1 MPTPQDYYAYLRSQ
15 AASPATFQKSTHTA
29 GSSDPNAFNPGQFI
43 IDVLSTG
50 GYATAGIAKKFGENI
65 SSIQKGD
72 LGGLA
77 DALNPLSILGG
88 AGTGIATRQTYSP
101 LLQNLGVD
109 KNVSPWLGLALD
121 IGLDPTTYLTLGS
134 VGAVK
139 GVAGGVRL
147 ASLANKTGG
156 KIAAKGTLTGKV
168 AERAGDLIVP
178 TGRDLTQSE
187 KLANLLTG
195 VSRGYSG
202 KKAEIRLTQFGSK
215 LERKTAKQIAKSGDS
230 VLENVEFKPMIGR
243 GASGAANDAAYR
255 GLLTESNAIR
265 GIIEDSRRLSRISAK
280 AGKASQKLVDKGIVD
295 PKAVVKAERKAKKAL
310 AEAGATAAAAEAAI
324 GAEKIVSD
332 GVTSTPVK
340 SEFSEQIERTVET
353 NLANLTKAEKALKP
367 LTAMM
372 AKLNVAAR
380 SIADTRVTGGRNYIA
395 DLRPVMYDKNDP
407 SSPINLIPG
416 ATPSGSGFKAVGK
429 NKNPKYNDKGLGTK
443 VYPTE
448 EEAIVAAKEKIE
460 EKLASAL
467 PKLRAEVYARIDE
480 IVAYEDGLAIAEA
493 LSKFDGITKEEILDS
508 VVRAIGLSD
517 VPPSLKDLEVYDAIK
532 DVVVKLPTD
541 SSYDGFR
548 IALNQ
553 LNRDRLQVNR
563 AGTYTRDEL
572 QAWADFV
579 NSLTGVK
586 TQIENN
592 RKGIKSVDWFEN
604 GEYNPYNII
613 TSTTPIEPEDFYR
626 IGNLVT
632 EMSLAEK
639 TKALRG
645 RYDDKGASAGRPS
658 MSGEVAK
665 VNPAAVEDVVDEKL
679 KAKEV
684 SLFTQQVE
692 ALPKAKKAAFE
703 KLQKE
708 VAETRKNLRTLKQKG
723 YDIGLRRNYDAEDA
737 LPTKSEY
744 NEVVKYYEDE
754 IVRITD
760 EMVKI
765 VPAVRQELE
774 PMLKPGTGK
783 RVEVTRDLDVETVPT
798 GTNRKKLE
806 QSMDSAKANNATLRD
821 IIMVT
826 SYTDENINKAISKVL
841 DNTLTAIPKK
851 FSDVKPLK
859 KASLLGRIAP
869 TSGEKNN
876 AVFTAFRKYLD
887 EQLGSDRAD
896 IFAGVEDDPEMLK
909 EAFEEFLSGRNIQ
922 TATGASGAVD
932 LEKLNNPD
940 MTTYSGLD
948 DLIGALQK
956 NQAELTYDENTKLLN
971 ALGVSD
977 DPTSISGSDLGKK
990 LITFTKKFTTAQNNA
1005 IKAGVIF
1012 DSTEIQ
1018 LRNFIETG
1026 GSAAT
1031 TDNAIGAAGVPASPE
1046 IAVAVETATQA
1057 TEEVTRIVDDAMDET
1072 VTAADDTE
1080 LIARQG
1086 EIQARAAEDFAA
1098 DLNEL
1103 DTFGSSRSFVSQMI
1117 NNVFLKVSERK
1128 GVEASGVVAKI
1139 QKIAAARNMT
1149 PEELINKMIT
1159 DEEFAVRENIEDF
1172 FTGLDIRLDG
1182 LNTEARFNLFNDA
1195 ANQRRKLSGVS
1206 TSASKE
1212 KKGKPL
1218 REGATPETLLREETL
1233 MISAAENFFRSIGIS
1248 VTASENY
1255 GEVLLRHGITKTDEA
1270 LPEGATELKSF
1281 VTYSDIVKTVSENGQ
1296 AALINR
1302 LRYPTAAKGGRVQNV
1317 MPSQFEKAWLV
1328 ILDALSKDR
1337 KIVSGDETWL
1347 RAKEAFNTVYSP
1359 SRAEGVKSQPVSD
1372 LFKPAPHMVGSKV
1385 KVANKTVDFRASADV
1400 AAAVDEMIDALV
1412 KNGEDLL
1419 AVHAGRAA
1427 TTFGPHSL
1435 EVIKRSR
1442 TVYSALA
1449 KLAIMREKLITNS
1462 AELAA
1467 RGEVPTEAGYR
1478 EALAVGDESI
1488 PGFDRLVEELVPI
1501 LEELK
1506 KAKLVEG
1513 DIASNLFDTLM
1524 GTTLKVV
1531 SQKMR
1536 VASGKHVATTLVQE
1550 AREAAERI
1558 LRFDEVYPAAKKPN
1572 PKKVKE
1578 ETAKIR
1584 KEAQKKTASKAQE
1597 TARAVEEAEPVREAD
1612 IAKQEQALAA
1622 GEKPAFEKSQ
1632 SSTNLVAGHEDPYI
1646 AALEMTANGM
1656 FKFRIDDWWM
1666 EKFSGTFGVGKQLKT
1681 ALTGVEHLDINLV
1694 GRFNRGLQKVATAYG
1709 NDMPSIN
1716 KAFSLMQRWGAE
1728 MRELD
1733 LEGEVLTSFDE
1744 WLKTADTTGVNM
1756 DIVNSLRPWHERLFG
1771 SLDGKSVGV
1780 MSKAIEQA
1788 TFRQELNKFIGRQGL
1803 SSVNKNNDG
1812 FILRKV
1818 VEDSG
1823 ENAHP
1828 LDVRWSWTTVDVED
1842 MDDLTALDFLSRYS
1856 TALLMTHTRVASVE
1870 TFTYFFGRNLKQ
1882 LREEGLNPS
1891 DFYKP
1896 DPAEIKG
1903 IGHLIPED
1911 IYFEKHEFEKLVWL
1925 NKYLDADSG
1934 FGSSSLQRLVDIS
1947 DRITHVL
1954 KASHTLWRPGHHVTS
1969 IVGETFINMIHGVHS
1984 PLFYSKAWSIM
1995 RTYSPGSVDDQ
2006 EDFFRA
2012 MAELGA
2018 GKGMVIDANAA
2029 DNYFYIGTDGKK
2041 RVVNQKA
2048 IWAAMERYG
2057 VATNPFQ
2064 SKEDFIKT
2072 DGTGFGT
2079 GLFKGIS
2086 RQNDKLATFSAHR
2099 DNIFRISHFIKE
2111 LERGGAYDSL
2121 ELAALAAARKV
2132 HEAHPTVGSLS
2143 AFEKKYMRRVV
2154 FFYTWQRLMATHIA
2168 SLMLQKPGIVTVPS
2182 KIQYAFAESAGFNPE
2197 SFGNP
2202 WDPDGVYASYNTG
2215 SVYGPQFAG
2224 PQGRSDAWGVQPAVP
2239 QLDIMNTLF
2248 QGFSIKPNQS
2258 PIQGIG
2264 DGLLNLATKNFSPI
2278 PKLFAEISTQQKVG
2292 TTGSPIAPQDN
2303 YLPYLLDQI
2312 GGVSTLS
2319 QITGIGRDPVTN
2331 KTQENFDE
2339 ERMRKIANW
2348 LTGQKLTDYSTP
2360 ASQKQ
2365 WTQDQRDTITR
2376 LIKQQNPTESTV
2388 KY

>member
-29 GSSDPNAFNPGQFI
+29 GSSDPNAFNPGQFL
-43 IDVLSTG
+43 IDVLSAG
-50 GYATAGIAKKFGENI
+50 GYATAGIAKKFGENV

-88 AGTGIATRQTYSP
+88 AGSGIANRQTYSP

-134 VGAVK
+134 VGAIK
-139 GVAGGVRL
+139 GVAGGARL
-147 ASLANKTGG
+147 GMLANKAGG

-178 TGRDLTQSE
+178 AGRDLTQSE

-215 LERKTAKQIAKSGDS
+215 LERKTAKQLAKSGDS
-230 VLENVEFKPMIGR
+230 VLENIEFKPMIGR

-255 GLLTESNAIR
+255 GLLTENNAIR
-265 GIIEDSRRLSRISAK
+265 GIIENSRNLSRISAK

-295 PKAVVKAERKAKKAL
+295 PKAIVKAERKVKKAL
-310 AEAGATAAAAEAAI
+310 ADAGATSAAAVEAGV

-367 LTAMM
+367 LAAQM
-372 AKLNVAAR
+372 AKLDIAAR

-395 DLRPVMYDKNDP
+395 DLKPAVYDANDP
-407 SSPINLIPG
+407 YSPINLIPS
-416 ATPSGSGFKAVGK
+416 AVPSGNGFKAFAAS
-429 NKNPKYNDKGLGTK
+429 KNPKYKADQIKSK
-443 VYPTE
+443 VVYDTE
-448 EEAIVAAKEKIE
+448 EEAIVAAKAAID
-460 EKLASAL
+460 EKLSAPISEL
-467 PKLRAEVYARIDE
+467 EAAFNARVDE
-480 IVAYEDGLAIAEA
+480 IVAYEDALAIADDLKPFIKMSSNAIIKEFKSALDYTKFASPLAIEIYEA
-493 LSKFDGITKEEILDS
+493 LRDYTI
-508 VVRAIGLSD
+508 
-517 VPPSLKDLEVYDAIK
+517 
-532 DVVVKLPTD
+532 KLPTD
-541 SSYDGFR
+541 PAYDGFR
-548 IALNQ
+548 IFVNEM
-553 LNRDRLQVNR
+553 NRGRLKTNR
-563 AGTYTRDEL
+563 RGSYTQDEL

-579 NSLTGVK
+579 NSLPGVQR
-586 TQIENN
+586 QIANN
-592 RKGIKSVDWFEN
+592 QKGIASVKWYDN
-604 GEYNPYNII
+604 GEYNPYNGIYQ
-613 TSTTPIEPEDFYR
+613 TTPLEPQDFYQVGSL
-626 IGNLVT
+626 IN
-632 EMSLAEK
+632 EMSYAEK
-639 TKALRG
+639 VKNLRRVEGLASTG
-645 RYDDKGASAGRPS
+645 RAS
-658 MSGEVAK
+658 MSGDVAE
-665 VNPAAVEDVVDEKL
+665 VNPAAIEDAVGEKL

-692 ALPKAKKAAFE
+692 ALPKTKKTAFE

-744 NEVVKYYEDE
+744 NEVVKYYENE

-765 VPAVRQELE
+765 VPAVRQELA
-774 PMLKPGTGK
+774 PQLKPGTGK
-783 RVEVTRDLDVETVPT
+783 TVEIVRDVSEDVAPV
-798 GTNRKKLE
+798 GTDRKRLE
-806 QSMDSAKANNATLRD
+806 RSIDTAKA
-821 IIMVT
+821 
-826 SYTDENINKAISKVL
+826 SYARLDDVLLISKAAGIDEIQEIAL
-841 DNTLTAIPKK
+841 DLLENTINRLPRKA
-851 FSDVKPLK
+851 SDVKPLEK
-859 KASLLGRIAP
+859 VSLLGRVSP
-869 TSGEKNN
+869 KSGDKNN
-876 AVFTAFRKYLD
+876 AIFAQFRKYLSEQAEGDRKGLAD
-887 EQLGSDRAD
+887 EL
-896 IFAGVEDDPEMLK
+896 DDPEMLK
-909 EAFEEFLSGRNIQ
+909 EAFQEFLSGRNVE
-922 TATGASGAVD
+922 TAVVD
-932 LEKLNNPD
+932 GVVDMEKLTSPD
-940 MTTYSGLD
+940 MSTFTGLA
-948 DLIGALQK
+948 DLIGALK
-956 NQAELTYDENTKLLN
+956 NNEVELTNGEITKIAN
-971 ALGVSD
+971 VLGVSD
-977 DPTSISGSDLGKK
+977 EPTSISGSDLGKK
-990 LITFTKKFTTAQNNA
+990 LITFTKKFTTAKNNA

-1072 VTAADDTE
+1072 ITAADDTE

-1159 DEEFAVRENIEDF
+1159 DEEFAVRENIDDF

-1206 TSASKE
+1206 TSTNKE
-1212 KKGKPL
+1212 KRGKPL

-1233 MISAAENFFRSIGIS
+1233 MISAAENFFRSLGIS

-1255 GEVLLRHGITKTDEA
+1255 GEVLLRHGITKTDET

-1281 VTYSDIVKTVSENGQ
+1281 VTYSDIVKTVSDSGQ

-1302 LRYPTAAKGGRVQNV
+1302 LVHPVAAKGGRVQNV

-1328 ILDALSKDR
+1328 ILDALSKDQ

-1359 SRAEGVKSQPVSD
+1359 SRLDGVKSQPVSD
-1372 LFKPAPHMVGSKV
+1372 LFKPAPHMVGRTAV
-1385 KVANKTVDFRASADV
+1385 TGDKTTKYRASTEV

-1419 AVHAGRAA
+1419 AIHAGRAA

-1449 KLAIMREKLITNS
+1449 KLAIMREKLITNA

-1467 RGEVPTEAGYR
+1467 RGEVDTAAGRR

-1488 PGFDRLVEELVPI
+1488 PGFDRLVEELAPV
-1501 LEELK
+1501 LQELK

-1524 GTTLKVV
+1524 GTTLKIV

-1536 VASGKHVATTLVQE
+1536 VASGKYVATALVKE
-1550 AREAAERI
+1550 AEEAAERI
-1558 LRFDEVYPAAKKPN
+1558 LRFDEVYPAAQKPN

-1597 TARAVEEAEPVREAD
+1597 TARAVEAAEPVREAD

-1656 FKFRIDDWWM
+1656 FKFRIDSWWM

-1709 NDMPSIN
+1709 NDMPAIN

-1728 MRELD
+1728 MRDLD
-1733 LEGEVLTSFDE
+1733 LEGEALTSFDE
-1744 WLKTADTTGVNM
+1744 WLKTADTTGVNL

-1818 VEDSG
+1818 VEESG

-1870 TFTYFFGRNLKQ
+1870 TFTHFFGRNLKQ

-1896 DPAEIKG
+1896 DPNEIKG
-1903 IGHLIPED
+1903 IGHLIPDD
-1911 IYFEKHEFEKLVWL
+1911 IYFEAHEFEKLVWL

-1947 DRITHVL
+1947 DRITHIL

-2012 MAELGA
+2012 MAELNA

-2048 IWAAMERYG
+2048 IWAVMERYG

-2079 GLFKGIS
+2079 GLFKSIS

-2376 LIKQQNPTESTV
+2376 LIKQQNPIESTV